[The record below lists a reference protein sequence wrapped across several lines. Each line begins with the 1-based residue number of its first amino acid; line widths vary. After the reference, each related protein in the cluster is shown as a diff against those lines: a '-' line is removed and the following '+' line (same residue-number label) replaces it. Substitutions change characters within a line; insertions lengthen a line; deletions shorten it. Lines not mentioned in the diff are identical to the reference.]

1 MMKNEYEMVI
11 GMEMALEREWEG
23 VEEEHRQ
30 MKMERC
36 RWKWHWQWQWEW
48 KWKCGTRT
56 FDFVDLRRQRKMDQL
71 VCYPNAKVN
80 FKSGAS

>member
-11 GMEMALEREWEG
+11 GMEMALKREWEG
-23 VEEEHRQ
+23 GEEEHRQ
-30 MKMERC
+30 MKMEGC
-36 RWKWHWQWQWEW
+36 RWKWHWQWHWEW

-56 FDFVDLRRQRKMDQL
+56 FDFVDLRRQREMDQL